1 MSTDQLAT
9 RAVDALAA
17 VRSIAID
24 NSHPMRHIARSLK
37 HEAEAVLSEAFTR
50 AYMLAT
56 LADQAMKD
64 YDHAKQEGDA
74 T

>member
-1 MSTDQLAT
+1 
-9 RAVDALAA
+9 
-17 VRSIAID
+17 
-24 NSHPMRHIARSLK
+24 MRHIARSLK
-37 HEAEAVLSEAFTR
+37 HEAEALLSEAFTR